1 MTPPAPIAIFLNE
14 LAGSARQP
22 RVQEAVALARE
33 RLGAELHTIATR
45 DPDTLTSWMGERL
58 RDTAPS

>member
-22 RVQEAVALARE
+22 RVQEAVTLARE
-33 RLGAELHTIATR
+33 RLGADLHTVATR
-45 DPDTLTSWMGERL
+45 DPDTLIVLDGG
-58 RDTAPS
+58 AAA